1 MIRYASSEDT
11 LRRLSNP
18 RAVKL
23 KLFGTIF
30 YDTGNFNKRPRRE
43 ALNLKVLKRNFQHSQ
58 ADGCVKKL
66 PKIDY
71 LLLNLAKKIVAI
83 SYIFKIDNYCHIP
96 IQLKLAKYD
105 TSFFTKDQKVHS
117 DLHHDSSSELT
128 WISKIKRTNS
138 VIIFKKHVFL
148 LVVSL

>member
-30 YDTGNFNKRPRRE
+30 YDTGNFNERPRRE
-43 ALNLKVLKRNFQHSQ
+43 ALGGSGDMPPRKFLNLKVLKRNFQHSQ
-58 ADGCVKKL
+58 ADGYIEKV

-71 LLLNLAKKIVAI
+71 LILNLAKKIVAI
-83 SYIFKIDNYCHIP
+83 SYIFKIDNCHIP
-96 IQLKLAKYD
+96 FIKYLQNTILAFYEEPK
-105 TSFFTKDQKVHS
+105 SAQ
-117 DLHHDSSSELT
+117 
-128 WISKIKRTNS
+128 
-138 VIIFKKHVFL
+138 
-148 LVVSL
+148 